1 MSGRDFAERDIHL
14 AMDGELPAEDLP
26 GFSVWLDA
34 NPDMKAKSMRFE
46 ADRAALRRAF
56 AGSLA
61 ESVPDRLGN
70 LVRGESARPRTR
82 LTFWRAAAAAAIFAA
97 GGLGGY
103 LLGNQAAL
111 PPVDISD
118 GRRIA
123 QEAIEAH
130 LLYAAEKLHVVEVA
144 ADQSE
149 HLLGWLSKR
158 VGLSLIAPDFSSQGL
173 TFLGGRLL
181 PAGGGKAA
189 QFMYQDD
196 AGNRVSLY
204 VTAERG
210 GADTGFRL
218 MQSDGANSYYWV
230 DDGYGC
236 AVTGSM
242 PADKLLILA
251 KSAYKQLLG
260 GAQS

>member
-14 AMDGELPAEDLP
+14 ALDGELPAEDMP
-26 GFSVWLDA
+26 GFSAWLEA
-34 NPDMKAKSMRFE
+34 NPDMKARSARFE
-46 ADRAALRRAF
+46 ADRAALRDAF
-56 AGSLA
+56 AGVLT
-61 ESVPDRLGN
+61 EPVPDRLAS
-70 LVRGESARPRTR
+70 LVKGEASRPPRR
-82 LTFWRAAAAAAIFAA
+82 ALAWRVAAAAAIFAA
-97 GGLGGY
+97 GGWGGY
-103 LLGNQAAL
+103 LLGN
-111 PPVDISD
+111 D
-118 GRRIA
+118 GWHPQTELSAGNQLA

-130 LLYAAEKLHVVEVA
+130 VLYAAEKLHVVEVG

-158 VGLSLIAPDFSSQGL
+158 VGLSLVAPDFSSQGL

-181 PAGGGKAA
+181 PAGSGKAA
-189 QFMYQDD
+189 QFMYQDE

-204 VTAERG
+204 VTADKG
-210 GADTGFRL
+210 AADTGFRL
-218 MQSDGANSYYWV
+218 MQADGAASYYWL

-251 KSAYKQLLG
+251 NSAYKQLLG
-260 GAQS
+260 GVPS